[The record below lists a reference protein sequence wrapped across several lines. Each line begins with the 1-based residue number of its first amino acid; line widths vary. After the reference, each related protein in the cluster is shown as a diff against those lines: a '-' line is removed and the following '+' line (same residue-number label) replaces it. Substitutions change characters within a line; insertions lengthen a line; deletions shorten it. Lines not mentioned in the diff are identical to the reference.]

1 MTISRPKAT
10 NCFAALR
17 KETRRGVFRY
27 TRERLGYMLRGTEA
41 LRVLTQRICAERI
54 GFYTE
59 LAEAAERKKGLSR
72 ETTFAGR

>member
-1 MTISRPKAT
+1 M

-17 KETRRGVFRY
+17 KKRGAAYSATRANGW
-27 TRERLGYMLRGTEA
+27 GYMLRGTEA

-72 ETTFAGR
+72 ETIFAGR

>member
-17 KETRRGVFRY
+17 KKR
-27 TRERLGYMLRGTEA
+27 
-41 LRVLTQRICAERI
+41 AERI

-72 ETTFAGR
+72 ETIFAGR